1 MTMLFTSSVTI
12 DFYFIIVLE
21 VLIRITILQ
30 KRPRESDT
38 VNVTYNNDA
47 VTEMVGGDLWWY
59 GQDKV

>member
-1 MTMLFTSSVTI
+1 LG
-12 DFYFIIVLE
+12 

-30 KRPRESDT
+30 KRLRESDT

-59 GQDKV
+59 GQNKV

>member
-1 MTMLFTSSVTI
+1 MLFTSSVTI